1 MKAKDLLKWIIDE
14 SAFERLDW
22 TGIDRIIY
30 DADFDFEKFFHTHTV
45 PLKDMPFGDYLYI
58 WEDCIGDIS
67 LSELRDLA
75 DKIYELETNGEKL
88 YLVRIED

>member
-14 SAFERLDW
+14 SSFDRLNW

-30 DADFDFEKFFHTHTV
+30 NADFDFEKFFNIV
-45 PLKDMPFGDYLYI
+45 SPKDMPSGDYIYI
-58 WEDCIGDIS
+58 WEDCIGDSS
-67 LSELRDLA
+67 LKELRDLA
-75 DKIYELETNGEKL
+75 DKIYELECDGDKI

>member
-14 SAFERLDW
+14 TTFDRLIW

-30 DADFDFEKFFHTHTV
+30 DADYDFDRFFKTV
-45 PLKDMPFGDYLYI
+45 PPKDMPFGDYLYI
-58 WEDCIGDIS
+58 WDDCIGDLS
-67 LSELRDLA
+67 LKELNTLA
-75 DKIYELETNGEKL
+75 DEIYEMECDGEKI

>member
-14 SAFERLDW
+14 STYQRLNW

-30 DADFDFEKFFHTHTV
+30 DADFDFERFFKAV
-45 PLKDMPFGDYLYI
+45 PPKDMPFGGYLYI
-58 WEDCIGDIS
+58 WDDCIGDLS
-67 LSELRDLA
+67 LKELRNLA
-75 DKIYELETNGEKL
+75 DEIYELETNGEKI

>member
-14 SAFERLDW
+14 SAYQRLNW

-30 DADFDFEKFFHTHTV
+30 DADFDFERFFGTV
-45 PLKDMPFGDYLYI
+45 PPKDMPFGDYLYI
-58 WEDCIGDIS
+58 WDDCIGDLS
-67 LSELRDLA
+67 LKELRNLA
-75 DKIYELETNGEKL
+75 DEIYELEVNGEKI